1 MSPADD
7 DDARVRRARAVALFR
22 YALIREAADP
32 ALSTRQRGRLVR
44 ELAGREHAGPSGEP
58 VRVSRP
64 SLDRWIRAWRSGG
77 FDALAPPAR
86 QVTAR
91 TPAEVLELAAALKR
105 ENPERTAA
113 QASRILRASG
123 GWSPSERT
131 LQRHFA
137 RLELDTR
144 PDGCPPPAFGR
155 FEAARC
161 NEMWTGD
168 ALHGPV
174 IGGRKTYLFAFID
187 DHSRL
192 ITGHRFGHAEDTVRL
207 AAALRP
213 ALASR
218 GVPDRIY
225 VDNGSAF
232 VDAWLLRACAVLG
245 IKLTHSTPGRP
256 QGRGKIERLFLTV
269 REQFLVEITGDP
281 SQGGRR
287 QVTSIAEL
295 NRLFT
300 AWAET
305 ACHRR
310 VHSETGQAPLQR
322 WAGGWA
328 GAAPPLPAP
337 GQLHEAFLWS
347 ERRTVR
353 KTATVSLHGNTYQ
366 VDPSLAGRKV
376 ELIFDPFDLARI
388 EVRWQGRPA
397 GQAIPH
403 VIGRHAHPKARPE
416 QPVPPPAATG
426 IDYIGLLDAAHDT
439 RLAGAAI
446 SFAGISDPAA
456 PAGPAQLPGQLT
468 TGQALAQEEEL

>member
-1 MSPADD
+1 MTAAGDEETSRAG
-7 DDARVRRARAVALFR
+7 RARAVALFR
-22 YALIREAADP
+22 YSLIREAADP
-32 ALSTRQRGRLVR
+32 ALSTRQRGRVVR
-44 ELAGREHAGPSGEP
+44 DLAAREHAGPFGVP
-58 VRVSRP
+58 VRVSRA
-64 SLDRWIRAWRSGG
+64 SLDRWIRAWRAGG
-77 FDALAPPAR
+77 FDALMPPAR
-86 QVTAR
+86 QVTLR

-105 ENPERTAA
+105 ENPARTAA
-113 QASRILRASG
+113 QVVRVLRASG

-131 LQRHFA
+131 LQWHFV
-137 RLELDTR
+137 RLELTTR
-144 PDGCPPPAFGR
+144 PDGSPPPAFGR
-155 FEAARC
+155 FEAARS
-161 NEMWTGD
+161 NEIWTGD

-213 ALASR
+213 ALASH
-218 GVPDRIY
+218 GVPERIY

-245 IKLTHSTPGRP
+245 VKLTHSTPGRP

-281 SQGGRR
+281 GQAGRR
-287 QVTSIAEL
+287 HVTSIAEL

-305 ACHRR
+305 VYHHR
-310 VHSETGQAPLQR
+310 VHSQTGQAPLQR
-322 WAGGWA
+322 WADGWA
-328 GAAPPLPAP
+328 GTSPPLPAP
-337 GQLHEAFLWS
+337 AQLHEAFLWS

-376 ELIFDPFDLARI
+376 ELIFDPFDLTSI
-388 EVRWQGRPA
+388 EVRWQGGPPGRPPRMSSAATPIPRPA
-397 GQAIPH
+397 PSSPRRPLPRPASTTWGCSTPPTTPAWQPAPS
-403 VIGRHAHPKARPE
+403 ASPASPARPA
-416 QPVPPPAATG
+416 PGSCPA
-426 IDYIGLLDAAHDT
+426 
-439 RLAGAAI
+439 R
-446 SFAGISDPAA
+446 
-456 PAGPAQLPGQLT
+456 
-468 TGQALAQEEEL
+468 